1 MADCAGVRRSCLIVI
16 PISAG
21 GARGTVYTGVAIGD
35 AVLANWYWDSHVN
48 VEADRTATDI
58 EGVLGGG

>member
-1 MADCAGVRRSCLIVI
+1 LIVI